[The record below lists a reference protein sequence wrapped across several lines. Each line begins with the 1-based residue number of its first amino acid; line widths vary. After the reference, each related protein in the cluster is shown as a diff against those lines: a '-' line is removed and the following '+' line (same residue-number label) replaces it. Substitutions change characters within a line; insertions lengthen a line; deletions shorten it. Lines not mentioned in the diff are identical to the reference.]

1 VTLGSASRTPTI
13 EDSIDPR
20 TPKDL
25 SSCGASVKSKTQ
37 SARFRRNALSGSPPT
52 TKSAVDSSARTT
64 PQKAEKSAEPKRPKT
79 RIRRSSSAQPRKISD
94 ISGSGIIESLG
105 LLYIPTW
112 VQRRITK
119 LQNSLQSAKYIIVG
133 NTDLK
138 SAGRR
143 AVGFKPP
150 PSRHQ

>member
-1 VTLGSASRTPTI
+1 
-13 EDSIDPR
+13 
-20 TPKDL
+20 
-25 SSCGASVKSKTQ
+25 
-37 SARFRRNALSGSPPT
+37 
-52 TKSAVDSSARTT
+52 
-64 PQKAEKSAEPKRPKT
+64 
-79 RIRRSSSAQPRKISD
+79 
-94 ISGSGIIESLG
+94 